1 MKYETGYETG
11 TEIESHCLMTPAQQS
26 EETQS
31 LACLFR
37 LIVEHL
43 LHRSVGLQPVLFV
56 MLLNSAFFPTAQE
69 QEIV

>member
-1 MKYETGYETG
+1 MNIRWIQNRHRDGRSLSDDPSP
-11 TEIESHCLMTPAQQS
+11 TES

-37 LIVEHL
+37 LIAKHL
-43 LHRSVGLQPVLFV
+43 LQQSVGLQPVLSV
-56 MLLNSAFFPTAQE
+56 MLLNSAFFPAAQE